1 MWNCMSIRNHCCAQ
15 LVCLIEIYYELNW
28 TYWCAQWGS
37 ILGTQWEVISSTGNY
52 NVLNW
57 TLLGCLTGSY
67 VLNRKLQCAQLDII
81 GVLNG
86 NYNVLN

>member
-37 ILGTQWEVISSTGNY
+37 ILGTQWEVMYSTGHY
-52 NVLNW
+52 WCVQQESILSAQQDIIGVLKER
-57 TLLGCLTGSY
+57 LGAQWEVRCAMGSY
-67 VLNRKLQCAQLDII
+67 VLN
-81 GVLNG
+81 
-86 NYNVLN
+86 